1 MLRTLSCLVAAL
13 VVVSAAPVMAVA
25 ADADAAGADAADAG
39 ADAEVAGADA
49 ADAGADAEVA
59 GADAEVAGADA
70 ETVGADADAE
80 NVHAVTD
87 HDKAGD
93 SGGFLSYDEA
103 EPHARRSFGSL
114 MLRLV
119 ISMAIILGLIYGGFL
134 LIKLLARTA
143 KAAPKSEKLIRVVER
158 AALDPKRA
166 IYLVKV
172 VDRLL
177 VVGVG
182 TNEVR
187 TLAEISDETVV
198 ESVQDTEFSGHLQS
212 LLGRLAGRQTGA
224 RS

>member
-39 ADAEVAGADA
+39 ADAEV
-49 ADAGADAEVA
+49 AGADAEVA

>member
-1 MLRTLSCLVAAL
+1 MLRTLSCLVATL
-13 VVVSAAPVMAVA
+13 VVVSVAPVGAV
-25 ADADAAGADAADAG
+25 GADAGDVGVDAEPVGADAEDAG
-39 ADAEVAGADA
+39 ADAE
-49 ADAGADAEVA
+49 DAGADAGDVGVDA
-59 GADAEVAGADA
+59 GGAD
-70 ETVGADADAE
+70 
-80 NVHAVTD
+80 VHKVTD
-87 HDKAGD
+87 HGKASD
-93 SGGFLSYDEA
+93 SGGFLSYEDP
-103 EPHARRSFGSL
+103 EPHPRRSFASL

-119 ISMAIILGLIYGGFL
+119 ISMAVILGLIYGGFL
-134 LIKLLARTA
+134 LVKLLARTA
-143 KAAPKSEKLIRVVER
+143 KAAPKSEKLIRVVDR

-187 TLAEISDETVV
+187 TLAEIDDETVI